1 MQSSIVVTK
10 TLGHGAT
17 ATVYKAYEE
26 VTTSSTRG
34 IPSNIN
40 TVAIKVFDHDSLTL
54 AQLTQTDID
63 IEVQVHRDLVGHPHI
78 VPLLDYKQSTN
89 GVKIRYEGSDESI
102 EGESVMILEYCRY
115 GDLFDFVDANYGD
128 SLEDEKLLKFI
139 FLQVCKGL
147 HALHT

>member
-54 AQLTQTDID
+54 A
-63 IEVQVHRDLVGHPHI
+63 
-78 VPLLDYKQSTN
+78 
-89 GVKIRYEGSDESI
+89 
-102 EGESVMILEYCRY
+102 
-115 GDLFDFVDANYGD
+115 
-128 SLEDEKLLKFI
+128 
-139 FLQVCKGL
+139 
-147 HALHT
+147 